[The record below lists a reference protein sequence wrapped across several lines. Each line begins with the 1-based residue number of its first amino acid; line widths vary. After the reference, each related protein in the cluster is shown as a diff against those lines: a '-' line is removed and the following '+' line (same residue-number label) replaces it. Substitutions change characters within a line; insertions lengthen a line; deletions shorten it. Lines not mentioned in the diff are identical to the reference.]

1 MDWSIAKI
9 LLQDGLVTGVIYAL
23 LAVSLV
29 LVFAVT
35 RIILIVQGEF
45 VTYGA
50 LTFAMLSENQLPGTR
65 WLLVAAGVLVF
76 LRECWLVSRGKPART
91 LFRSALY
98 CLLLPLV
105 LFFATPM
112 VLALNP
118 SLWVKALLT
127 LALIVPLGPM
137 LYKLAYEPIA
147 ESSVLAL
154 LIVSIA
160 VHFAFVGMGLA
171 FFGAEGRLVSEPFF
185 DGQLELL
192 GLTWSSQSLFVIGMT
207 GVIILGLWLFFDK
220 TLYGKALRATAVN
233 RRGARLMGIS
243 TNMSGVLTFLLS
255 SCVGVLSGI
264 MIVSF
269 ISITYETGFMIGLKG
284 FVGGIIGG
292 LVSYPI
298 AAAGALLVGVI
309 EAFSTFWASE
319 YKEVIVF
326 GLIIPVLLVLSM
338 TSRHEEGE

>member
-9 LLQDGLVTGVIYAL
+9 LMQDGVVTGVIYAL

-50 LTFAMLSENQLPGTR
+50 LTFAMMVDNQIPGTR
-65 WLLVAAGVLVF
+65 WLLVIAGILVF
-76 LRECWLVSRGKPART
+76 VRELWLVFRGKPVAT
-91 LFRSALY
+91 LTGSVLF
-98 CLLLPLV
+98 CLVLPLA
-105 LFFATPM
+105 LFFAVPAILGAT
-112 VLALNP
+112 P
-118 SLWVKALLT
+118 SLWIKALLT
-127 LALIVPLGPM
+127 LLLVVPLGPM
-137 LYKLAYEPIA
+137 LYKLAFEPVA

-154 LIVSIA
+154 FVISIA

-185 DGQLELL
+185 DGQLDLF
-192 GLTWSSQSLFVIGMT
+192 GLTWTYQSLFVIAMT
-207 GVIILGLWLFFDK
+207 IMIITALWLFFGR

-233 RRGARLMGIS
+233 RRGARLVGIS
-243 TNMSGVLTFLLS
+243 TNMSGFLTFLLS
-255 SCVGVLSGI
+255 SIIGVLSGI

-284 FVGGIIGG
+284 FVGAIIGG
-292 LVSYPI
+292 LMSYPI
-298 AAAGALLVGVI
+298 AAAGALLVGII
-309 EAFSTFWASE
+309 ESFSTFWASE

-326 GLIIPVLLVLSM
+326 ALIIPVLLILSL
-338 TSRHEEGE
+338 TNRHDEEE

>member
-50 LTFAMLSENQLPGTR
+50 LTFAVMADNQVPATR
-65 WLLVAAGVLVF
+65 WLLIVAGALVF
-76 LRECWLVSRGKPART
+76 CRELWLVMQGKPGKT
-91 LFRSALY
+91 LFASALF
-98 CLLLPLV
+98 CLV
-105 LFFATPM
+105 LPVALFFIVPA
-112 VLALNP
+112 VLGTSP

-127 LALIVPLGPM
+127 LCLIVPLGPM
-137 LYKLAYEPIA
+137 LYKLAYEPVA

-154 LIVSIA
+154 FVVSIA

-185 DGQLELL
+185 DGQLDMF
-192 GLTWSSQSLFVIGMT
+192 GLTWTYQHLFVIAMT
-207 GVIILGLWLFFDK
+207 VVIIIALWLFFGH

-233 RRGARLMGIS
+233 RRGARLVGIS
-243 TNMSGVLTFLLS
+243 TNMSGFLTFLLS
-255 SCVGVLSGI
+255 SIVGVLSGI
-264 MIVSF
+264 MIISF

-284 FVGGIIGG
+284 FVGAIIGG
-292 LVSYPI
+292 LMSYPI
-298 AAAGALLVGVI
+298 AAAGALLVGII
-309 EAFSTFWASE
+309 ESFSTYWASE

-326 GLIIPVLLVLSM
+326 ALIIPVLLILSV
-338 TSRHEEGE
+338 TSRHDDEE